1 MSKPFFLLTGDDSV
15 RAEGL
20 ILARRI
26 VEKFADVAIIA
37 TKEQQSAVGGKLNF
51 KGGNWGKEIVDGFE
65 TVWVDGSP
73 GDAVN
78 FAYDYLDKKPDFVI
92 SGVNLGENVDNSTL
106 ASGTFSAALRAS
118 YCRATPAIALSL
130 EVPVDDPSWLEDHNG
145 DFREELLDYPG
156 IMLEKIIT
164 MFMEKSKSWF
174 GVWNVNFPEENTDK
188 IKFCPNYTNNYF
200 LNRINVNNDKTF
212 GYAHDGINLKDIAP
226 DSDVQTILDGFIAIT
241 PIKYDLTDWEE
252 LEKLKPQD

>member
-1 MSKPFFLLTGDDSV
+1 MPKPFFLLTGDDSV

-20 ILARRI
+20 ILVRRI

-37 TKEQQSAVGGKLNF
+37 TKDQQSAVSGKLSFRGGK
-51 KGGNWGKEIVDGFE
+51 WGKEIVDGFE

-78 FAYDYLDKKPDFVI
+78 FAYDYLDRKPDLVI
-92 SGVNLGENVDNSTL
+92 SGMNLGENVDNSTL

-118 YCRATPAIALSL
+118 YCRATPALAVSL
-130 EVPVDDPSWLEDHNG
+130 EVPIDDSSWIDDHNG
-145 DFREELLDYPG
+145 NFREELLDYPG
-156 IMLEKIIT
+156 VMLEKVIK

-188 IKFCPNYTNNYF
+188 IKFCPNYSNNYF
-200 LNRINVNNDKTF
+200 PNRINIKDDNTF
-212 GYAHDGINLKDIAP
+212 GYAYDGINHEDIAD
-226 DSDVQTILDGFIAIT
+226 DSDVRALLNGHIAIT
-241 PIKYDLTDWEE
+241 PIRYDLNDWEE
-252 LEKLKPQD
+252 LEKLRE